1 MENFLSK
8 RQARFFSYLL
18 LSSVSFSSLVF
29 AQNNN
34 IVIDQSAHGGAG
46 APNIVQSSNGTDVLN
61 IVKPTA
67 GGVSHNKFLEY
78 NVSDKNLILNN
89 HAYKTGIPQAEST
102 LGGTVAFNPNFG
114 TGDAARV
121 ILNEV
126 TSNSTTALEG
136 YTEIF
141 GQKAALVIA
150 NPNGITAAGAGFIN
164 LSRLTMV
171 TGKPN
176 VVDGKIQDFNISPVG
191 ILKVEGKGEQAFGL
205 HIPDSP
211 AELVANTVKIAGN
224 IYVDDDQ
231 ELKVLSGNDKYD
243 YNTQKVTSKT
253 QSASPT
259 PEDDGSDTQPQVTV
273 AIDSSALGGMYAGRI
288 SIQATQSGMGIN
300 LDGNLVA
307 DMDNLEITADGDI
320 AFKNVAA
327 KNNIKTASAAGSVE
341 HKSGG
346 TAHAENDLSIAAGKD
361 IALNGTS
368 YAQNNISATAENDLS
383 SQGTVYAE
391 NNISLAAQN
400 NIALSGDF
408 VLSDT
413 LDISAG
419 KDINS
424 GMQVAALSAANLTAG
439 NDINVKS
446 AFVNAA
452 DLALNATNNIVN
464 DAQIVADNDLTATA
478 GSNLTNNAT
487 ILAQNTGSLEAG
499 NAMEIN
505 GESVSAKNLNL
516 KAATLTNNA
525 QIATDEVLTVETSG
539 DITNNSK
546 IAAGTDANLSA
557 DNIHNLGQ
565 IAANGNINISTQ
577 NDYINHRDSGL
588 LAGADIVIEAGKDIV
603 NYLAEIFAGNDIE
616 LKGKDAKIGDVD
628 PEKVYDNPNIENK
641 HTSTSEAQND
651 QEIKTGEF
659 DEADGGLDITLT
671 ELGKTLTIPVDAF
684 AEEPKL
690 GDSYTLDGYT
700 IYIGKRTVT
709 PSEDPD
715 GEPTISFEDIDK
727 LTILDA
733 DGNEVAYTV
742 WDEVGSDEDHVEAG
756 GNTEQKTSETI
767 NEQVTSTPYT
777 ASEDQFNALVNLGG
791 RIESLNDID
800 IKSDKIYNMG
810 YNHNTGEAGYSTYYD
825 KIRDSAPY
833 NWGWMELGRYKI
845 SEVFLDAEEASIL
858 AGHDLNINSRDI
870 LNQSSTLSAKNNATI
885 NTEQLK
891 NQTYSELVT
900 LTIQKQ
906 MRRKYKKRMRTR
918 HKTYWATETYQER
931 IYSNE
936 ASLVTAGNNLVIN
949 AAGGNVVNDQV
960 EKATGSFR
968 FGRDEV
974 PDLQSGKVEVDLT
987 VPRGDNGM
995 FAVTGGD
1002 PKYMITANVDFM
1014 NNTPFIGSDYFFDR
1028 ITPFSNE
1035 YNTRKMLGDPAYET
1049 RLIMDAIR
1057 EATYG
1062 HYLGNGEISN
1072 DLDQMKALYNNAA
1085 KEYERLD
1092 LKIGIALTPEQIK
1105 QLDSDII
1112 WYVEKEVN
1120 GEKVLVPELYLCE
1133 ATLEKIK
1140 IGGYGAK
1147 MTGNNVSIN
1156 ADNISNSG
1164 DLYAKN
1170 ELVLKAKDLLNES
1183 NRGKTARIIGG
1194 KTDIDTETLTNRSAT
1209 IGGEI
1214 TTIKANDVINETK
1227 KYTEEMRDG
1236 KNYTLIE
1243 KTGQEAVISGDKGLQ
1258 IDASGTYASKG
1269 AKLESKE
1276 GDVALKADN
1285 IVLDTV
1291 ELHNREER
1299 TMKKSGFLSKKTT
1312 TTVKDSIK
1320 NVGSAI
1326 IAGGNA
1332 IIESV
1337 KDIFS
1342 KGSKVEA
1349 GADAQIVAGGDI
1361 TAVAAEDSSYSYSKT
1376 KKSSWGG
1383 LKKSLDEVEH
1393 EEKRLR
1399 GSNIKTTEGLTV
1411 VSGKDTTIVASDV
1424 EAGKDVNILAG
1435 YKAGADGKVEK
1446 SGEQGSVNIL
1456 SGEESNRTKELH
1468 KKTSAFSGF
1477 YGEFDQGQ
1485 VGVGVKGGQKKDSY
1499 SHQETKAVSSNIT
1512 AGNNINIVASEDIN
1526 IIGSNL
1532 ASNNNVTLTAQNNVT
1547 IASSLNEESAKRLKE
1562 DLTYKYGVTG
1572 GNAYVDAIYAA
1583 DNLVKATEAAKKAT
1597 ENLNKIR
1604 KLHSEGK
1611 ATDKALAQAAASE
1624 ALALKNLAGA
1634 YVAAEIAAGKA
1645 AATTPTLGFHAEM
1658 GASVEKTK
1666 ESTSSASS
1674 QAVASTVNA
1683 DKHIIISSGNDVN
1696 QIGSLVKSNSGDVEY
1711 NVANDLNL
1719 SSSVSKNSNEYKK
1732 NSQGVSYSGSGNNVS
1747 SGGLSYSK
1755 SDSQSYSEEYNNSQ
1769 TMAENG
1775 TITFNIGNNMN
1786 AEGYNA
1792 TGRHIEANIEGD
1804 LNLKSQQ
1811 NYSKS
1816 ENSSFDIG
1824 GSLAYKE
1831 HELTGGG
1838 VNLGYGNGDHER
1850 LWVDNA
1856 TSLIGTESV
1865 NVNVDGKLSMEG
1877 SLIANID
1884 KNGMDTGNLNV
1895 KAGSLEAKDIYN
1907 YENHSQEQYSISGS
1921 EMKGNNKEAVAENN
1935 KDINDGYVN
1944 GKTHIV
1950 LQDQSSEKTGITHA
1964 TIGQGNIEIA
1974 DGSDISGINRDVNK
1988 MNEIVSDKVT
1998 GALDV
2003 DLTIDNREFTKE
2015 GREQINKDLGQAGG
2029 LVTAAKKMLD
2039 NMNQEI
2045 DELMKHK
2052 ENNNNR
2058 TGDEDYARMGQD
2070 RFENRLDEKDN
2081 LKLQYTED
2089 GKPKLSEGYMMHI
2102 AQYVDGLG
2110 EIKDGK
2116 LNDTQKEMIQKAYDS
2131 NNLNMNSLQKLK
2143 EMFFTK
2149 FDDNKIFE
2157 ITYNNAPTAKV
2168 ITDEHDKMVAKTE
2181 QKYDSKNDAFKMGTI
2196 APSFIMTEIFNA
2208 IGEAKK
2214 LLNKDEME

>member
-1 MENFLSK
+1 MENFSSK
-8 RQARFFSYLL
+8 RQARLFSYLL

-34 IVIDQSAHGGAG
+34 IVVDQAAHAGAG

-211 AELVANTVKIAGN
+211 AELVSNTVKIAGN

-243 YNTQKVTSKT
+243 YNTQKVTSKAQNT
-253 QSASPT
+253 SPT
-259 PEDDGSDTQPQVTV
+259 PGDDSAEPQPQVTV

-288 SIQATQSGMGIN
+288 SVQATQSGMGIN

-346 TAHAENDLSIAAGKD
+346 TAHAENDLSIAAGKN

-368 YAQNNISATAENDLS
+368 YAQNNISATAENDIS
-383 SQGTVYAE
+383 SEGTVYAE
-391 NNISLAAQN
+391 NNISLTAQN
-400 NIALSGDF
+400 DIALSGDF

-413 LDISAG
+413 LDINAG
-419 KDINS
+419 KDISS
-424 GMQVAALSAANLTAG
+424 GMQVAALSTANLTAG

-446 AFVNAA
+446 DFVNAA
-452 DLALNATNNIVN
+452 DLTLNATNNIVN

-478 GSNLTNNAT
+478 GNNLANNGT
-487 ILAQNTGSLEAG
+487 ILAQNTGTLEAG

-525 QIATDEVLTVETSG
+525 QIATEEVLTVETGG

-588 LAGADIVIEAGKDIV
+588 LAGADIVIEAGKDII

-742 WDEVGSDEDHVEAG
+742 WDEAGSNEDHVEAG

-777 ASEDQFNALVNLGG
+777 ASQDQFNALVNLGG
-791 RIESLNDID
+791 RIESFNDID

-825 KIRDSAPY
+825 KIRDVVPY
-833 NWGWMELGRYKI
+833 NAGWLELGRYKI

-900 LTIQKQ
+900 LNIQKQ

-968 FGRDEV
+968 FGRDEA
-974 PDLQSGKVEVDLT
+974 PDLKSGKVEVDLT

-995 FAVTGGD
+995 FAVTEGD

-1133 ATLEKIK
+1133 ATLENIK

-1170 ELVLKAKDLLNES
+1170 ELLLKAKDLLNES

-1209 IGGEI
+1209 IGGEV
-1214 TTIKANDVINETK
+1214 TTIKAGDVINETK
-1227 KYTEEMRDG
+1227 KYTEEVRDG

-1299 TMKKSGFLSKKTT
+1299 SQTKSGFLSKKTT

-1326 IAGGNA
+1326 VAGGNA
-1332 IIESV
+1332 FIESI

-1383 LKKSLDEVEH
+1383 LKKSLDEIEH

-1456 SGEESNRTKELH
+1456 SGEETTKHREVH
-1468 KKTSAFSGF
+1468 EKTDLSEGLKNIGLAVATGGVSIYANGID
-1477 YGEFDQGQ
+1477 YDKGKLGVSMDLGEKTKDTWDN
-1485 VGVGVKGGQKKDSY
+1485 VQKN
-1499 SHQETKAVSSNIT
+1499 TVSSNIK
-1512 AGNNINIVASEDIN
+1512 AGGDINMAATEDVNLKGSNIISDSNVSISAEKNINITSSQSTEDDQKTHSESN
-1526 IIGSNL
+1526 ISAGVS
-1532 ASNNNVTLTAQNNVT
+1532 VGH
-1547 IASSLNEESAKRLKE
+1547 IA
-1562 DLTYKYGVTG
+1562 
-1572 GNAYVDAIYAA
+1572 VDAAYAVDDEIKA
-1583 DNLVKATEAAKKAT
+1583 LEEVKKAKK
-1597 ENLNKIR
+1597 ELDELKQLR
-1604 KLHSEGK
+1604 SQGK
-1611 ATDKALAQAAASE
+1611 ATDKAVHDAEINL
-1624 ALALKNLAGA
+1624 ALAIENAGVNGMAA
-1634 YVAAEIAAGKA
+1634 YDAVDAAQS
-1645 AATTPTLGFHAEM
+1645 ATTAPTLGFYGEA
-1658 GASVEKTK
+1658 GLKYDTTQTT
-1666 ESTSSASS
+1666 STSSSVENTASNII
-1674 QAVASTVNA
+1674 AEKDIKLNA
-1683 DKHIIISSGNDVN
+1683 GNDLN
-1696 QIGSLVKSNSGDVEY
+1696 QVGSLVISNKGNIDY
-1711 NVANDLNL
+1711 NVGNDLNL
-1719 SSSVSKNSNEYKK
+1719 QASKDTYKANSKTTSDSISAGVTNKGGVYGDFATSKSSSRAEGEHYN
-1732 NSQGVSYSGSGNNVS
+1732 YSGTLATEGKISMNV
-1747 SGGLSYSK
+1747 
-1755 SDSQSYSEEYNNSQ
+1755 
-1769 TMAENG
+1769 
-1775 TITFNIGNNMN
+1775 GNNMT
-1786 AEGYNA
+1786 ADGYNA
-1792 TGRHIEANIEGD
+1792 LAKDVDINVGGD
-1804 LNLKSQQ
+1804 MSLSSKQ
-1811 NYSKS
+1811 NTDYAKDTSHSFGAGVGSNSKNAHLS
-1816 ENSSFDIG
+1816 NNHSNSDRQW
-1824 GSLAYKE
+1824 
-1831 HELTGGG
+1831 T
-1838 VNLGYGNGDHER
+1838 
-1850 LWVDNA
+1850 DNMA
-1856 TSLIGTESV
+1856 SIVGTESV
-1865 NVNVDGKLSMEG
+1865 DIDVDGKLKMDGSM
-1877 SLIANID
+1877 IANID
-1884 KNGMDTGNLNV
+1884 KDGKDAGNLDI
-1895 KAGSLEAKDIYN
+1895 KAVSIETSDISN
-1907 YENHSQEQYSISGS
+1907 YDRNSESGFSIDRRTGASNTG
-1921 EMKGNNKEAVAENN
+1921 E
-1935 KDINDGYVN
+1935 NDGKGKGYLDIGMVN
-1944 GKTHIV
+1944 KGSVTEGETK
-1950 LQDQSSEKTGITHA
+1950 A
-1964 TIGQGNIEIA
+1964 TIGKGNIEVA
-1974 DGSDISGINRDVNK
+1974 DGSDISGINRDIDNA
-1988 MNEIVSDKVT
+1988 NIITRDQIT
-1998 GALDV
+1998 GALDGKLM
-2003 DLTIDNREFTKE
+2003 LTGSWADTVWSSPNSALGLMWGLSSLPFGAKMEYDDKNGIIRFT
-2015 GREQINKDLGQAGG
+2015 GNILGAPGGATTLGQVQNYFGQEGG
-2029 LVTAAKKMLD
+2029 LEQYWAGLDDGRYIYSYQQIADIKNGTNTDWTKKVNFKEHEYKHTLQSAEYGPFFLPIYFISGGWSHINWMEKEADQYGTEHGKFGKVNANPTNLLK
-2039 NMNQEI
+2039 NQ
-2045 DELMKHK
+2045 K
-2052 ENNNNR
+2052 
-2058 TGDEDYARMGQD
+2058 
-2070 RFENRLDEKDN
+2070 
-2081 LKLQYTED
+2081 
-2089 GKPKLSEGYMMHI
+2089 
-2102 AQYVDGLG
+2102 
-2110 EIKDGK
+2110 
-2116 LNDTQKEMIQKAYDS
+2116 
-2131 NNLNMNSLQKLK
+2131 
-2143 EMFFTK
+2143 
-2149 FDDNKIFE
+2149 
-2157 ITYNNAPTAKV
+2157 
-2168 ITDEHDKMVAKTE
+2168 
-2181 QKYDSKNDAFKMGTI
+2181 
-2196 APSFIMTEIFNA
+2196 
-2208 IGEAKK
+2208 
-2214 LLNKDEME
+2214 

>member
-34 IVIDQSAHGGAG
+34 IVIDQAAHGGAG

-61 IVKPTA
+61 IVRPTT

-78 NVSDKNLILNN
+78 NVSDKNLIINN
-89 HAYKTGIPQAEST
+89 HAYKVGIPQAEST

-150 NPNGITAAGAGFIN
+150 NPNGITAEGAGFIN

-211 AELVANTVKIAGN
+211 AELVSNTVKIAGN

-253 QSASPT
+253 QSASPA
-259 PEDDGSDTQPQVTV
+259 PGDDGSDTQPQVTV

-288 SIQATQSGMGIN
+288 SVQATQSGMGIN

-346 TAHAENDLSIAAGKD
+346 TAHAENDLSITAGKD

-368 YAQNNISATAENDLS
+368 YAQNNISAIAENDLS

-391 NNISLAAQN
+391 NNISLTAKN
-400 NIALSGDF
+400 DIALSGDF

-424 GMQVAALSAANLTAG
+424 GMQVAALSTANLTAG
-439 NDINVKS
+439 NDINVTS

-452 DLALNATNNIVN
+452 DLTLNATNNIVN

-616 LKGKDAKIGDVD
+616 LKGKNAKIGDVD

-742 WDEVGSDEDHVEAG
+742 WDEAGSNEDHVEAG
-756 GNTEQKTSETI
+756 GNTEQKTSDTI

-791 RIESLNDID
+791 RIESFNDID

-810 YNHNTGEAGYSTYYD
+810 YNHNTGEAAYSTYYD
-825 KIRDSAPY
+825 QIRTEAPY
-833 NWGWMELGRYKI
+833 NAGWLELGRYKI

-891 NQTYSELVT
+891 NQTYSEVVT
-900 LTIQKQ
+900 LNIQKQ

-949 AAGGNVVNDQV
+949 ATGGNVVNDQV

-995 FAVTGGD
+995 FAVTDGD

-1299 TMKKSGFLSKKTT
+1299 SQTKSGFLSKKTT

-1456 SGEESNRTKELH
+1456 SGEETTKHREVH
-1468 KKTSAFSGF
+1468 EKTNMMDGLKNIGLAVATGGASIYANGIDYDKGKLGVSMDL
-1477 YGEFDQGQ
+1477 GEKSKDTWDN
-1485 VGVGVKGGQKKDSY
+1485 VQKN
-1499 SHQETKAVSSNIT
+1499 AVSSNIK
-1512 AGNNINIVASEDIN
+1512 AGGDVNVAATEDVNLKGSNIISDNNISISAEKNINITSSQSTEDDKKTHSESQISAGVSVGHVA
-1526 IIGSNL
+1526 
-1532 ASNNNVTLTAQNNVT
+1532 
-1547 IASSLNEESAKRLKE
+1547 
-1562 DLTYKYGVTG
+1562 
-1572 GNAYVDAIYAA
+1572 VDAAYAVDDEIKA
-1583 DNLVKATEAAKKAT
+1583 LEEVKKAKK
-1597 ENLNKIR
+1597 ELDELKQLR
-1604 KLHSEGK
+1604 SQGK
-1611 ATDKALAQAAASE
+1611 ATDKAVHDAEINL
-1624 ALALKNLAGA
+1624 ALAIENAGVNGMAA
-1634 YVAAEIAAGKA
+1634 YDAVDAAQS
-1645 AATTPTLGFHAEM
+1645 ATTAPTLGFYGEA
-1658 GASVEKTK
+1658 GLQYDTTKTT
-1666 ESTSSASS
+1666 STSSSVENTASNII
-1674 QAVASTVNA
+1674 AEKDIKLNA
-1683 DKHIIISSGNDVN
+1683 GNDLN
-1696 QIGSLVKSNSGDVEY
+1696 QVGSLVISNKGNIDYTVG
-1711 NVANDLNL
+1711 NDLNL
-1719 SSSVSKNSNEYKK
+1719 QASKDTYKANSKTTSDSISAGVTNKGGVYGDFASSKSSSRAEGEHYN
-1732 NSQGVSYSGSGNNVS
+1732 YSGTLATEGKISMNVGN
-1747 SGGLSYSK
+1747 
-1755 SDSQSYSEEYNNSQ
+1755 DM
-1769 TMAENG
+1769 TAD
-1775 TITFNIGNNMN
+1775 
-1786 AEGYNA
+1786 GYNA
-1792 TGRHIEANIEGD
+1792 LAKDVDINVGGD
-1804 LNLKSQQ
+1804 MSLSSKQ
-1811 NYSKS
+1811 NTDYAKDTSHGFGVGAGSNSKNTHLS
-1816 ENSSFDIG
+1816 NNHSNSDRQW
-1824 GSLAYKE
+1824 
-1831 HELTGGG
+1831 T
-1838 VNLGYGNGDHER
+1838 
-1850 LWVDNA
+1850 DNMA
-1856 TSLIGTESV
+1856 SIVGTESV
-1865 NVNVDGKLSMEG
+1865 DIDVDGKLKMDGSM
-1877 SLIANID
+1877 IANID
-1884 KNGMDTGNLNV
+1884 KDGKDAGNLDI
-1895 KAGSLEAKDIYN
+1895 KAGSIETSDISN
-1907 YENHSQEQYSISGS
+1907 YDRNSESGFSIDRRTGASNTG
-1921 EMKGNNKEAVAENN
+1921 E
-1935 KDINDGYVN
+1935 NDGKGDGYLDIGIVN
-1944 GKTHIV
+1944 KGSVTEGETK
-1950 LQDQSSEKTGITHA
+1950 A
-1964 TIGQGNIEIA
+1964 TIGKGNIEVA
-1974 DGSDISGINRDVNK
+1974 DGSDISGINRDIDNA
-1988 MNEIVSDKVT
+1988 NTITRDQIT
-1998 GALDV
+1998 GALDGKLM
-2003 DLTIDNREFTKE
+2003 LTGSWADTVWTSPNSAIGLMIGAAGIPFGAEFTYDAEKGSIVILNNHFPGVNIDGAITFGE
-2015 GREQINKDLGQAGG
+2015 VVNYYNQFSPDTEFTSPYTGLRIIAGPHENVHIDQARELGPLYLPVYLGSGGVTGFNWMEIFADTDGGHPAYKD
-2029 LVTAAKKMLD
+2029 K
-2039 NMNQEI
+2039 
-2045 DELMKHK
+2045 
-2052 ENNNNR
+2052 
-2058 TGDEDYARMGQD
+2058 
-2070 RFENRLDEKDN
+2070 
-2081 LKLQYTED
+2081 
-2089 GKPKLSEGYMMHI
+2089 
-2102 AQYVDGLG
+2102 
-2110 EIKDGK
+2110 IKD
-2116 LNDTQKEMIQKAYDS
+2116 
-2131 NNLNMNSLQKLK
+2131 
-2143 EMFFTK
+2143 
-2149 FDDNKIFE
+2149 
-2157 ITYNNAPTAKV
+2157 
-2168 ITDEHDKMVAKTE
+2168 
-2181 QKYDSKNDAFKMGTI
+2181 
-2196 APSFIMTEIFNA
+2196 
-2208 IGEAKK
+2208 
-2214 LLNKDEME
+2214 